1 PAGDTPTTAQALV
14 QAGLPAAAA
23 RATPAFDTLVRDAVA
38 AARADPGIEQT
49 PFAPASTGVSPAS
62 LAAVRASPLVQP
74 LPMPADPA
82 AGFDEGLTTRVA
94 WMAEQGIGRAEL
106 RVNPDH
112 AGPIEVRLQME
123 GTRLVAEF
131 SATNAD
137 TRQALEAG
145 MHRLREM
152 LGQQGLQLAQSH
164 VGSGGGQGRQ
174 GGSNDGM
181 AGGTGQPDGSERTA
195 GDTAP
200 ARWLSRGLLDEY
212 A

>member
-1 PAGDTPTTAQALV
+1 MRALAGRVLFAVLLV
-14 QAGLPAAAA
+14 LV
-23 RATPAFDTLVRDAVA
+23 AFVA
-38 AARADPGIEQT
+38 AFVLTALAPGDE
-49 PFAPASTGVSPAS
+49 APDDGLST
-62 LAAVRASPLVQP
+62 RI
-74 LPMPADPA
+74 
-82 AGFDEGLTTRVA
+82 A

-131 SATNAD
+131 SAVNAD

-145 MHRLREM
+145 MHRLRDM

-174 GGSNDGM
+174 DGSG
-181 AGGTGQPDGSERTA
+181 GGTAGSPGHADGSDIAA

-200 ARWLSRGLLDEY
+200 ARWVSRGLLDEY